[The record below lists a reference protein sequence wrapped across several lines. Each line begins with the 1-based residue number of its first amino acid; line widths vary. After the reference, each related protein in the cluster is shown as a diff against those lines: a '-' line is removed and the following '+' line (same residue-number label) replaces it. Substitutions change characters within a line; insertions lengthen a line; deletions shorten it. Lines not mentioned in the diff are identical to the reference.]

1 MISIVIAPLTLVLI
15 IVFIATGKLNRLVAS
30 LTGAIIVAFSLIYI
44 DKIDMMIVAGF
55 IFGENDSNLQ
65 TILFIFGMMVII
77 TICKKSGVFIYI
89 AFRLVQFAK
98 GNGSYILYILCFF
111 TFIFSSLSSNI
122 VCIFLIVPL
131 TITICKMLHIN
142 PIPYILSE
150 GMVINL
156 GGLLFVISSIPNLLI
171 SNSINWTFPQYFMDI
186 GFFSIILFL
195 ISIIFLSRYN
205 KEKLE
210 IPKAERIELLLDYD
224 AWMFVKSKKN
234 FYKSLIMFIL
244 TITAVII
251 VPLISTISI
260 DIIAL
265 IGGILTILLV
275 LNDKFE
281 RLWKELDLE
290 LIFYLFCILFISEA
304 IAFTDVLTFVSSGL
318 NYITG
323 GDLIS
328 TSLLLLW
335 ISGILSSIMDNA
347 PITKIFLPIVNN
359 MSTLGNQRILF
370 SAVSVG
376 TVLGEN
382 LSIMGDNL
390 VLILMVREYGYQLSF
405 STFMKLGIV
414 ITVIQLIASSIFLI
428 MKISNQFFFTGL
440 LLLILILL
448 IVSFYPKI
456 LKILKKSLKLMFK

>member
-1 MISIVIAPLTLVLI
+1 MISIIIAPLTLVLI

-65 TILFIFGMMVII
+65 AILFIFGMMVII
-77 TICKKSGVFIYI
+77 IICKKSGVFIYI

-111 TFIFSSLSSNI
+111 SFIFSSLSSNI
-122 VCIFLIVPL
+122 VCIFLIIPL
-131 TITICKMLHIN
+131 TITICKMLDIN

-205 KEKLE
+205 KEKLK

-281 RLWKELDLE
+281 LLWKELDLE

-304 IAFTDVLTFVSSGL
+304 ITFTGVLTFVSSGL

-347 PITKIFLPIVNN
+347 PITKIFIPIVNN

-376 TVLGEN
+376 TILGEN

-390 VLILMVREYGYQLSF
+390 VLILMVREYGYQLTF

-428 MKISNQFFFTGL
+428 MKISNQFFFIGL

-456 LKILKKSLKLMFK
+456 LKILKNL